1 LEGHEVLARIYKPA
15 QNAMQSGKAATTRW
29 VLEYVP
35 EVPLKIDPL
44 MGYTSSADMRRQ
56 IHLEFDTRTEAI
68 AYAERNGI
76 PYEVLPEQERTPKKV
91 SYADNFRFGR
101 PQPWTH

>member
-1 LEGHEVLARIYKPA
+1 
-15 QNAMQSGKAATTRW
+15 MQSGTAAAETW
-29 VLEYVP
+29 VLEYEP
-35 EVPLKIDPL
+35 EVSGAADPL

-56 IHLEFDTRTEAI
+56 IRLAFDGREQAV

-76 PYEVLPEQERTPKKV
+76 PYRVLEAHEPAPKKL

>member
-1 LEGHEVLARIYKPA
+1 MLARIFKPA
-15 QNAMQSGKAATTRW
+15 KTAMQSGKAATAAW
-29 VLEYVP
+29 VLEYEP
-35 EVPLKIDPL
+35 EVPGSADPL

-56 IHLEFDTRTEAI
+56 IRLAFDTREQAVS
-68 AYAERNGI
+68 YAERNGI
-76 PYEVLPEQERTPKKV
+76 PYRVVEPHEVSPKAL

>member
-1 LEGHEVLARIYKPA
+1 MLARIYKPA

-44 MGYTSSADMRRQ
+44 MGYTSSSDMRQQVR
-56 IHLEFDTRTEAI
+56 LEFDNREQAI
-68 AYAERNGI
+68 AYAERNAI
-76 PYEVLPEQERTPKKV
+76 PYQISEAHEKAPKKL
-91 SYADNFRFGR
+91 SYSDNFRFGR
-101 PQPWTH
+101 PQAWTH